1 MNLVKT
7 LQRTL
12 LNIKAVDAGMRISM
26 HKDTIDIFEAEKVT
40 KHFAKNHDLCD
51 WVQEKIESWRW
62 LSPGDDWALVIID
75 FPCIYNISVP
85 QSQFIITSS
94 MWDTLYEFASSSPL
108 WIFIT
113 RISLWISLQYQYK
126 EICRNYC
133 HQLFQLICI
142 IWSIKNF

>member
-51 WVQEKIESWRW
+51 
-62 LSPGDDWALVIID
+62 
-75 FPCIYNISVP
+75 
-85 QSQFIITSS
+85 
-94 MWDTLYEFASSSPL
+94 
-108 WIFIT
+108 
-113 RISLWISLQYQYK
+113 
-126 EICRNYC
+126 
-133 HQLFQLICI
+133 
-142 IWSIKNF
+142 